1 MKTTISLI
9 ILFFILSGSSCSKN
23 KDKTDTTP
31 PVITINNPLNGQTFT
46 NGQTIPI
53 SGTVTDNVYIAEVH
67 IHVTNINTGVLLMDA
82 HIFPATATI
91 TFNQSITAASGIH
104 YKIQVVATDREVN
117 EGRSIV
123 TVSCN

>member
-1 MKTTISLI
+1 MKTATALFF
-9 ILFFILSGSSCSKN
+9 LFFILSSSSCSKD

-31 PVITINNPLNGQTFT
+31 PLITINNPLDGQIFT
-46 NGQTIPI
+46 NGQSIPI
-53 SGTVTDNVYIAEVH
+53 SGTITDNEYIAEVH

-82 HIFPATATI
+82 HMFPAAATL
-91 TFNQSITAASGIH
+91 TFNQSITAMSGIH
-104 YKIQVVATDREVN
+104 YKIQVVSTDREVN